1 MFTKISLPGRSK
13 CTTNSVLRKNVA
25 YFIKLFRS
33 AVRLMENKLVYSILA
48 FAIKGIVSG
57 KETVHTMRS
66 SDNIVKSWER
76 VQTDKPY
83 RILGSL

>member
-1 MFTKISLPGRSK
+1 
-13 CTTNSVLRKNVA
+13 
-25 YFIKLFRS
+25 
-33 AVRLMENKLVYSILA
+33 MENKLVYSILA

-76 VQTDKPY
+76 VQTYKPY
-83 RILGSL
+83 RISAEACEASGFSGSVMLRVPLSFLPASGKDS